1 MKENRLLNVV
11 GTLLA
16 TIVMVFVI
24 SSICASFDKQTERSK
39 CNAHVDLSNESFYG
53 PTLIN
58 DSTVH
63 INISDV
69 SCMMLQVANDTLE
82 ISYHNVTFVNYD
94 MHTHELYAMTSDS
107 KGQPVTLE
115 MVLDTVIP
123 YVPSFARI
131 KD

>member
-11 GTLLA
+11 GILLA
-16 TIVMVFVI
+16 TIVIVFVV

-39 CNAHVDLSNESFYG
+39 CNVQVDLSNESFYG
-53 PTLIN
+53 ATEIN

-69 SCMMLQVANDTLE
+69 SCMMLQVVNDTLD
-82 ISYHNVTFVNYD
+82 ISFHNVTFVNYD
-94 MHTHELYAMTSDS
+94 MNTHELYAMTSDS
-107 KGQPVTLE
+107 DDRPVTLE
-115 MVLDTVIP
+115 MVLDTVMP